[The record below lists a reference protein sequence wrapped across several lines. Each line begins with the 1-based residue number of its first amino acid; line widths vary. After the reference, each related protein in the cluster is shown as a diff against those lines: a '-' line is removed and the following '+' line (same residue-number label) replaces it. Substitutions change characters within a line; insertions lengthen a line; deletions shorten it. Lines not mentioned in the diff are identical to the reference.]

1 MDQQAV
7 FILLLGLLILGC
19 IASSKLS
26 SRVNMPG
33 LLLFLLIGM
42 GMRLLTGSGHLGGA
56 AEALEWGSANTI
68 AVFALSFIL
77 FSGGY
82 DSSWSDIRRVL
93 VPGSILASAGVLLC
107 ALLLGLFCYLLTF
120 RAFLPEQR
128 RQLLLCCLLF
138 ASLISSTDASAVFSI
153 LRSKKV
159 SLKGSLKPLLEF
171 ESGSNDPMATFLTL
185 FLLGLCLD
193 GGAGG
198 LWRGLLL
205 FLPALA
211 WKMAA
216 GAAVGL
222 LVGKLAVWLFNRL
235 NLDYDGL
242 YYVLGTSV
250 VLLAYA
256 LSALLFANGFMAVYV
271 AGVYMGS
278 QKFVFRNGL
287 GRFSNALA
295 WLMQVLL
302 FTLLGYMANPEL
314 LWRHRRLAL
323 WAAFFLMLVARPV
336 ATFICTICTKYSLR
350 ARTLISWVGLRG
362 GAPIVLATFPML
374 HADRLVIWQADGTPV
389 NVAELMF
396 SVVFCM
402 VIISVAI
409 QSFTIMPLARLLDL
423 NSPLAIVPTAPLS
436 FDYVPQARRGAIAD
450 HKAGTADR
458 LAADDYENNQL
469 AEFTI
474 GTDSDLDGKV
484 IRELRLPHGVFVL
497 MIRRGAKY
505 LVPRGNTVIRA
516 GDCLSV
522 LATPTHLAEA
532 SVFFRSTNRSE

>member
-1 MDQQAV
+1 MDQQAI

-33 LLLFLLIGM
+33 LLLFLLIGV
-42 GMRLLTGSGHLGGA
+42 GMRLLMRAGLLGGG
-56 AEALEWGSANTI
+56 AELLEWGDANTI

-82 DSSWSDIRRVL
+82 DSSWNDIRRVL
-93 VPGSILASAGVLLC
+93 VPGGILASAGVLLC
-107 ALLLGLFCYLLTF
+107 ALLLGGFCYLLSYKSF
-120 RAFLPEQR
+120 APEQR
-128 RQLLLCCLLF
+128 RQVLLCCLLF

-185 FLLGLCLD
+185 FFLDLCLD

-198 LWRGLLL
+198 LRRGLLL
-205 FLPALA
+205 FLPAFA

-216 GAAVGL
+216 GIGIGL
-222 LVGKLAVWLFNRL
+222 LVGKFAVWLFNRM

-242 YYVLGTSV
+242 YYVLGTAV
-250 VLLAYA
+250 VLLSYA
-256 LSALLFANGFMAVYV
+256 LSALVFANGFMAVYV

-278 QKFVFRNGL
+278 QKFVFSNGV

-295 WLMQVLL
+295 WLMQVIL
-302 FTLLGYMANPEL
+302 FTLLGYMASPEL
-314 LWRHRRLAL
+314 LWRYRWLAIWTAL
-323 WAAFFLMLVARPV
+323 FLMLVARPV
-336 ATFICTICTKYSLR
+336 ATFICTLRTKYSLR
-350 ARTLISWVGLRG
+350 ARMLVSWVGLRG

-374 HADRLVIWQADGTPV
+374 HADSMTLFLPDGTPV
-389 NVAELMF
+389 RMAEIMF
-396 SVVFCM
+396 SVVFCT
-402 VIISVAI
+402 VIISVAV

-423 NSPLAIVPTAPLS
+423 NSPLTIVPTAPIS
-436 FDYVPQARRGAIAD
+436 FDYVPQARRGAIAAN
-450 HKAGTADR
+450 KGEGADR
-458 LAADDYENNQL
+458 LSADDYENNQL

-474 GTDSDLDGKV
+474 GADSDLDGKV
-484 IRELRLPHGVFVL
+484 IREMKLPHGVFVL

-505 LVPRGNTVIRA
+505 LVPRGNTVIHA

-532 SVFFRSTNRSE
+532 SVFFRSTDRSS

>member
-93 VPGSILASAGVLLC
+93 VPGAVLASAGVLLC
-107 ALLLGLFCYLLTF
+107 AMLLGGFCYLLTF
-120 RAFLPEQR
+120 RAFAPEQR
-128 RQLLLCCLLF
+128 RQVLLCCLLF

-185 FLLGLCLD
+185 FFLALCLD
-193 GGAGG
+193 GGADS
-198 LWRGLLL
+198 LRRGLLL
-205 FLPALA
+205 FVPAFV

-216 GAAVGL
+216 GAGVGM
-222 LVGKLAVWLFNRL
+222 LVGKWAVWLFNRL
-235 NLDYDGL
+235 ELDYDGL

-256 LSALLFANGFMAVYV
+256 LSTLVFANGFMAVYV

-278 QKFVFRNGL
+278 QKFVFSNGL

-302 FTLLGYMANPEL
+302 FTLLGYMANPEM
-314 LWRHRRLAL
+314 LWRHLRLAL

-336 ATFICTICTKYSLR
+336 ATFICTARTNYSLR
-350 ARTLISWVGLRG
+350 ARTLVSWVGLRG

-374 HADRLVIWQADGTPV
+374 HAEQMLLRLSDGTPV
-389 NVAELMF
+389 NVAEIMF
-396 SVVFCM
+396 SVVFCT
-402 VIISVAI
+402 VIISVAV

-423 NSPLAIVPTAPLS
+423 NSPLNIVPTAPIS
-436 FDYVPQARRGAIAD
+436 FDYVPQARRGAIAAA
-450 HKAGTADR
+450 KEGGADK
-458 LAADDYENNQL
+458 LSADDYENNQL
-469 AEFTI
+469 AEFTV
-474 GTDSDLDGKV
+474 GDDSDLDGKV

-532 SVFFRSTNRSE
+532 SVFFRSTSRSD

>member
-33 LLLFLLIGM
+33 LLLFLLIGV
-42 GMRLLTGSGHLGGA
+42 GMRLLMRAGLLGGG
-56 AEALEWGSANTI
+56 AELLEWGNANTI
-68 AVFALSFIL
+68 AVFALSFL

-93 VPGSILASAGVLLC
+93 VPGGILASAGVLLC
-107 ALLLGLFCYLLTF
+107 ALLLGGFCYLLSYKSF
-120 RAFLPEQR
+120 APEQR
-128 RQLLLCCLLF
+128 RQVLLCCLLF

-185 FLLGLCLD
+185 FFLGLCLD
-193 GGAGG
+193 GGTGG
-198 LWRGLLL
+198 LRRGMLL
-205 FLPALA
+205 FLPAFA

-216 GAAVGL
+216 GIGIGL
-222 LVGKLAVWLFNRL
+222 LVGKFAVWLFNRM

-242 YYVLGTSV
+242 YYVLGTAV
-250 VLLAYA
+250 ILLSYA
-256 LSALLFANGFMAVYV
+256 LSALVFANGFMAVYV
-271 AGVYMGS
+271 AGVYMGA
-278 QKFVFRNGL
+278 QKFVFSNGV

-295 WLMQVLL
+295 WLMQVIL
-302 FTLLGYMANPEL
+302 FTLLGYMASPEL
-314 LWRHRRLAL
+314 LWRYRWLAIWTAL
-323 WAAFFLMLVARPV
+323 FLMLVARPV
-336 ATFICTICTKYSLR
+336 ATFICTARTKYSLR
-350 ARTLISWVGLRG
+350 ARTLVSWVGLRG

-374 HADRLVIWQADGTPV
+374 HADKMTLFLPDGTPV
-389 NVAELMF
+389 RMAEIMF
-396 SVVFCM
+396 SVVFCT
-402 VIISVAI
+402 VIISVAV

-423 NSPLAIVPTAPLS
+423 NSPLTIVPTAPIS
-436 FDYVPQARRGAIAD
+436 FDYVPQARRGAIAAN
-450 HKAGTADR
+450 KGEAADR
-458 LAADDYENNQL
+458 LSADDYENNQL

-474 GTDSDLDGKV
+474 GADSDLDGKV
-484 IRELRLPHGVFVL
+484 IREMKLPHGVFVL
-497 MIRRGAKY
+497 MIRRGTKY
-505 LVPRGNTVIRA
+505 LVPRGNTVIHA

-532 SVFFRSTNRSE
+532 SVFFRSTDRSG

>member
-33 LLLFLLIGM
+33 LLLFLLIGV
-42 GMRLLTGSGHLGGA
+42 GMRLLVRDGQLGGTST
-56 AEALEWGSANTI
+56 ALAWGTANTI

-93 VPGSILASAGVLLC
+93 APGGVLASAGVLLC
-107 ALLLGLFCYLLTF
+107 ALLLGAFCYLLTF
-120 RAFLPEQR
+120 RAFAPEQR
-128 RQLLLCCLLF
+128 RQILLCSLLF

-185 FLLGLCLD
+185 FFLGLCLD
-193 GGAGG
+193 GGADG
-198 LWRGLLL
+198 LKRGLLL
-205 FLPALA
+205 FLPAFV

-216 GAAVGL
+216 GVGVGL
-222 LVGKLAVWLFNRL
+222 LVGKWAVWLFNRL

-256 LSALLFANGFMAVYV
+256 LSTLIFANGFMAVYV

-278 QKFVFRNGL
+278 RKFVFSNGL

-314 LWRHRRLAL
+314 LWRHHRLAL

-336 ATFICTICTKYSLR
+336 ATFICTMRTNYSLR

-374 HADRLVIWQADGTPV
+374 YADRMVVPLPDGTPV
-389 NVAELMF
+389 NVAEIMF
-396 SVVFCM
+396 SVVFVT
-402 VIISVAI
+402 VIISVAV

-423 NSPLAIVPTAPLS
+423 NSPLSIVPTAPLS

-450 HKAGTADR
+450 PKEGATER

-474 GTDSDLDGKV
+474 GSDSDLDGKV

-497 MIRRGAKY
+497 MVRRGTKY

-532 SVFFRSTNRSE
+532 SVFFRSTNRDE